1 MEQIKFFFQYLLAPL
16 IIAIVGGL
24 ITINLQTNQRHLEEM
39 KFTEQIIKDAYDTS
53 NVARGLAICMLIKPV
68 LKGNPDYADSLIKS
82 INSFYA
88 SRVKEAARNG
98 DVAAI
103 QNIRTLSADFGSST
117 AGLAKQ
123 IDTSQVISK
132 TQAAKDFEAK
142 GFQYLDEK
150 NLGAAADAFGNA
162 EKTYNGF
169 HNAYEITRI
178 LKTAQKTNSKQ
189 ADNNATNADSVIQ
202 SIKLKYPWRGK

>member
-1 MEQIKFFFQYLLAPL
+1 MAHAETRL
-16 IIAIVGGL
+16 
-24 ITINLQTNQRHLEEM
+24 R
-39 KFTEQIIKDAYDTS
+39 S
-53 NVARGLAICMLIKPV
+53 RS
-68 LKGNPDYADSLIKS
+68 NPDYADTLIKS
-82 INSFYA
+82 INAFYA

-103 QNIRTLSADFGSST
+103 QNIKALSEDLGSAT
-117 AGLAKQ
+117 AGLATQ
-123 IDTSQVISK
+123 ITTSQVISK

-150 NLGAAADAFGNA
+150 NPGAAADAFGNA

-178 LKTAQKTNSKQ
+178 LKTTQNNNNKQ
-189 ADNNATNADSVIQ
+189 A
-202 SIKLKYPWRGK
+202 